1 MKYKIGDKVKV
12 RTDLIADEVY
22 GGQSFMSGM
31 KPFVGKIYT
40 ISRID
45 SDQKYYM
52 FEEIG
57 WVWTDEMI
65 EGPVKTPFT
74 KSDLKTGMVVEYR
87 NGSRRLVLRDYQGT
101 GKNLLIGDRWA
112 SFNFYNED
120 LTYDSGDKN
129 YDIVKV
135 YAAKDFCATL
145 RLLDKECCE
154 YRVVWER
161 KEIKEVT
168 LEQIAEKFGVPVD
181 QLRIKNS

>member
-12 RTDLIADEVY
+12 RTDLIVDEEY

-31 KPFVGKIYT
+31 KLFAGKIYT
-40 ISRID
+40 ISKID
-45 SDQKYYM
+45 SDQEYYM

-65 EGPVKTPFT
+65 EGLVKASFT

-101 GKNLLIGDRWA
+101 GEDLLIGDRWS

-120 LTYDSGDKN
+120 LTYSSGDKD
-129 YDIVKV
+129 YDIMKV
-135 YAAKDFCATL
+135 YVAINYCDTL
-145 RLLDKECCE
+145 YLLDSKCCKC
-154 YRVVWER
+154 RVVWER

-168 LEQIAEKFGVPVD
+168 LEQIAEKFGVDVKR
-181 QLRIKNS
+181 LRIKE

>member
-12 RTDLIADEVY
+12 RTDLIVDGVY

-31 KPFVGKIYT
+31 KLFAGKIYT
-40 ISRID
+40 IRKID
-45 SDQKYYM
+45 SDRKYYM
-52 FEEIG
+52 FQEIG

-87 NGSRRLVLRDYQGT
+87 NGDRRIVFRNYQGT
-101 GKNLLIGDRWA
+101 GKDLLIGDRWA
-112 SFNFYNED
+112 SLNDYPED
-120 LTYDSGDKN
+120 LADDSDGDRN
-129 YDIVKV
+129 YDIMKV
-135 YAAKDFCATL
+135 YNAKDFCATL
-145 RLLDKECCE
+145 RLLDKKCCD
-154 YRVVWER
+154 YKVVWER

-181 QLRIKNS
+181 QLRIKE